1 MKRFNYELNVF
12 DHLLEKYASNID
24 LVDDLRVPERAPK
37 RKQENGKIPTQTRRP
52 TPVTIANVRGSKKG
66 RKIKYDNLK
75 ILLDSGC
82 SDSIALMKYG
92 NSKKTKTA
100 TRKFATESGQLKT
113 KYESRTRKSLVK

>member
-1 MKRFNYELNVF
+1 MHGGEDSRPKSSFKITNKLINNSNSNSVKRFNYELNVF
-12 DHLLEKYASNID
+12 DHLLEKDASNVD

-82 SDSIALMKYG
+82 SDSIDLMKYG
-92 NSKKTKTA
+92 NMNT
-100 TRKFATESGQLKT
+100 
-113 KYESRTRKSLVK
+113 